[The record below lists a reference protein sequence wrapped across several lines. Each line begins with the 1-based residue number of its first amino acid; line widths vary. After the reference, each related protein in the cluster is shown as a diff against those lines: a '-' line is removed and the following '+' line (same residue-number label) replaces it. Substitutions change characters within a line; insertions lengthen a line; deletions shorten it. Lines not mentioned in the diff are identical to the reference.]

1 MSKFQAQGDAL
12 TLMNNLF
19 FMNRLG
25 DYGHGGSGCC
35 NTADFEDD
43 LQFKNSKNVHE
54 LPKFITKINKQYFDR
69 YSMTNEI
76 VNGSKTKD
84 EELLAARKSV
94 GLGDYAPIGF
104 DKTYTKHQELPAGRT
119 TYDNSRFPVPMKVN
133 TGLDIEGWKQNV
145 IPMVGLDGERGIQVK
160 YAK

>member
-1 MSKFQAQGDAL
+1 
-12 TLMNNLF
+12 
-19 FMNRLG
+19 
-25 DYGHGGSGCC
+25 
-35 NTADFEDD
+35 
-43 LQFKNSKNVHE
+43 
-54 LPKFITKINKQYFDR
+54 
-69 YSMTNEI
+69 MTNEI